1 MKKGIRNLSLLLMFL
16 LAGTFAHAQ
25 DDATATAESDNK
37 TKDGATSIYDQW
49 HDPQR
54 FRLPPAVN
62 QLLTDEVSPAIS
74 RDGKTLI
81 FQSNRSKSWKGYGLY
96 MTTRDDNGKWTTPT
110 GLESI
115 NSKASDSTV
124 ITGPFL
130 SYDGMSLFFS
140 SNMDD
145 TKGGMDLYVATRESK
160 DAEFGEP
167 TNLGDVNT
175 ADYQGFPT
183 VSADGNRLYYMQRVE
198 GAENNTESS
207 EAGTEET
214 KAKKSKKSKVW
225 CYTAMV
231 SKRSAE
237 NTWSAGE
244 EVVGAMNE
252 DCSKAFR
259 IMPDGETMF
268 YTSMRSGAKQQATT
282 KGIRADAKDFDL
294 FMSQMADGSEAWAD
308 PIAADFANHLS
319 AEGYV
324 TVAPD
329 DGAHTVMYF
338 DADMNASR
346 EIFWTLVPPGF
357 APRKVM
363 MARGNVEDSIT
374 GEPVYTIMKFENQ
387 TRPSL
392 SYDRYDDKETGKF
405 STVITEGNVYKV
417 SINHEDYLPY
427 TFMWDF
433 TNADE
438 ITNLYQRVRLVP
450 KGVEV
455 TVTILDAIDES
466 PVDAKLTVKAADDTS
481 IGNIEKTGTGKYQA
495 RLEPGQV
502 YTLTAEATGNYMEEI
517 DTLDLTKAQFGDKV
531 NKILYMLDATKIKF
545 DNINFTTAR
554 WDLNAAAKTELDKVY
569 QFLTDYPK
577 MKIRIEAHTDYRG
590 GDSYNQRL
598 SQNRAKSAMD
608 YLVKKGIP
616 TVRLQSEG
624 YGEAQPTVPNEVSG
638 KANQANMAINRRVEF
653 KIVR

>member
-16 LAGTFAHAQ
+16 LAGTFAKAQ
-25 DDATATAESDNK
+25 DADTTAESDDK
-37 TKDGATSIYDQW
+37 AKDGATSIYEQW

-81 FQSNRSKSWKGYGLY
+81 FQSNRGKGWKGYGLY
-96 MTTRDDNGKWTTPT
+96 MTTRDDNGKWTKPT
-110 GLESI
+110 ALESI
-115 NSKASDSTV
+115 NSKAGDSTV
-124 ITGPFL
+124 ISGPFL

-140 SNMDD
+140 SNMED
-145 TKGGMDLYVATRESK
+145 TKGGMDLYVATRESM
-160 DAEFGEP
+160 DGEFGEP

-183 VSADGNRLYYMQRVE
+183 VSADGNRMYYMQRAE
-198 GAENNTESS
+198 GAENNTD
-207 EAGTEET
+207 EAGSTEET
-214 KAKKSKKSKVW
+214 ESKSKSEKVW

-231 SKRSAE
+231 SSRSAD
-237 NTWSAGE
+237 NVWSAGE

-268 YTSMRSGAKQQATT
+268 YTSMKEGAKMQGHT

-294 FMSQMADGSEAWAD
+294 FMSRMEGESWGD
-308 PIAADFANHLS
+308 PMAADFANHLS

-324 TVAPD
+324 SMAPN

-338 DADMNASR
+338 DAAMNASR

-363 MARGNVEDSIT
+363 MARGNVEDSVT

-392 SYDRYDDKETGKF
+392 GYDKYNDEETGKF
-405 STVITEGNVYKV
+405 STVITEGNTYKV
-417 SINHEDYLPY
+417 SIDHEDYLPY

-455 TVTILDAIDES
+455 TVTLLDAIDEQ

-481 IGNIEKTGTGKYQA
+481 IGDVEKAGTGKYEA
-495 RLEPGQV
+495 RLDPGQV
-502 YTLTAEATGNYMEEI
+502 YTLTAEATGNYMEEV
-517 DTLDLTKAQFGDKV
+517 DTLDLTQAQFGDKV

-545 DNINFTTAR
+545 DNINFRTAR
-554 WDLNAAAKTELDKVY
+554 WDLNAEAKAELDKVY

-598 SQNRAKSAMD
+598 SQNRAKSALD
-608 YLVKKGIP
+608 YLVSKGIP
-616 TVRLQSEG
+616 TERLESEG
-624 YGEAQPTVPNEVSG
+624 YGEAQPTVPNEVDG
-638 KANQANMAINRRVEF
+638 RANQANMAINRRVEF

>member
-1 MKKGIRNLSLLLMFL
+1 
-16 LAGTFAHAQ
+16 LAGTFAKAQ
-25 DDATATAESDNK
+25 DANTTAESDDK
-37 TKDGATSIYDQW
+37 AKDGATSIYEQW

-81 FQSNRSKSWKGYGLY
+81 FQSNRGKGWKGYGLY

-110 GLESI
+110 PLESI
-115 NSKASDSTV
+115 NSKGSDSTV

-130 SYDGMSLFFS
+130 SYDGLSLFFS
-140 SNMDD
+140 SNMED
-145 TKGGMDLYVATRESK
+145 TKGGMDLYVATRQSK
-160 DAEFGEP
+160 DGEFGDP

-183 VSADGNRLYYMQRVE
+183 VSADGNRLYYMQRAE
-198 GAENNTESS
+198 GAENEEGGDS
-207 EAGTEET
+207 EAGTEE
-214 KAKKSKKSKVW
+214 AESKKSKKQKVW

-244 EVVGAMNE
+244 EVEGAMNE

-268 YTSMRSGAKQQATT
+268 YTSMREGAKMQGHT

-294 FMSQMADGSEAWAD
+294 FMSQMAEGSESWGD
-308 PIAADFANHLS
+308 PLAADFANHLS

-324 TVAPD
+324 SIAPD

-374 GEPVYTIMKFENQ
+374 TEPVYTIMKFENL

-392 SYDRYDDKETGKF
+392 GYDRYNDEETGKF
-405 STVITEGNVYKV
+405 STVITEGNKYQV

-433 TNADE
+433 TDADE

-455 TVTILDAIDES
+455 TVTLLDAIDEQ

-481 IGNIEKTGTGKYQA
+481 IGNIEKIGTGKYEA
-495 RLEPGQV
+495 RLDPGQV
-502 YTLTAEATGNYMEEI
+502 YTLTGEATGNYMEEV
-517 DTLDLTKAQFGDKV
+517 DTLDLTQAQFGDKV
-531 NKILYMLDATKIKF
+531 EKILYMLDATKIKF
-545 DNINFTTAR
+545 DNINFATAR
-554 WDLNAAAKTELDKVY
+554 WDLNAEAKTELDKVY

-598 SQNRAKSAMD
+598 SQNRAKSALD
-608 YLVKKGIP
+608 YLVSKGIA
-616 TVRLQSEG
+616 TERLESEG
-624 YGEAQPTVPNEVSG
+624 YGEAQPTVPNEVDG
-638 KANQANMAINRRVEF
+638 RANQANMAINRRVEF

>member
-16 LAGTFAHAQ
+16 LAGTFANAQ
-25 DDATATAESDNK
+25 DDATATAESDDK
-37 TKDGATSIYDQW
+37 TKDGATSIYEQW

-81 FQSNRSKSWKGYGLY
+81 FQSNRGKTWKGYSLY
-96 MTTRDDNGKWTTPT
+96 MTTRDDNGKWTKPT
-110 GLESI
+110 ALESI
-115 NSKASDSTV
+115 NSKAGDSTV
-124 ITGPFL
+124 IAGPFL
-130 SYDGMSLFFS
+130 SYDGKSLFFS
-140 SNMDD
+140 SNLED
-145 TKGGMDLYVATRESK
+145 TKGGMDLYVSTRESL
-160 DAEFGEP
+160 DGEFGEP

-183 VSADGNRLYYMQRVE
+183 VSADGNRLYYMQRAE
-198 GAENNTESS
+198 GAENTEEGS
-207 EAGTEET
+207 EAGTEE
-214 KAKKSKKSKVW
+214 AESKKSKKEKVW

-231 SKRSAE
+231 SSRSADDV
-237 NTWSAGE
+237 WSTGV
-244 EVVGAMNE
+244 EVEGVMNE

-259 IMPDGETMF
+259 IMADGETMF
-268 YTSMRSGAKQQATT
+268 YTSMREGAKMQGHT

-294 FMSQMADGSEAWAD
+294 FMSRMEGESWGE
-308 PIAADFANHLS
+308 PMAADFANHLS

-324 TVAPD
+324 SMAPD

-338 DADMNASR
+338 DADMNASH

-357 APRKVM
+357 SPRKVM
-363 MARGNVEDSIT
+363 TARGNVEDSIT

-417 SINHEDYLPY
+417 SIEHEDYLPY

-433 TNADE
+433 TNAEE

-455 TVTILDAIDES
+455 TVTLLDAIDEQ
-466 PVDAKLTVKAADDTS
+466 PVDAKLTIKAADDTS
-481 IGNIEKTGTGKYQA
+481 IGEIEKTGTGKYEA
-495 RLEPGQV
+495 RLDPGQV
-502 YTLTAEATGNYMEEI
+502 YTLTGEATGNYMEEV
-517 DTLDLTKAQFGDKV
+517 DTLDLTQAQFGDKV

-545 DNINFTTAR
+545 DNINFRTAR
-554 WDLNAAAKTELDKVY
+554 WDLNGEATAELDKVY

-598 SQNRAKSAMD
+598 SQNRAKSALD
-608 YLVKKGIP
+608 YLVSKGIP
-616 TVRLQSEG
+616 ATRLESEG
-624 YGEAQPTVPNEVSG
+624 YGEAQPTVPNEVDG
-638 KANQANMAINRRVEF
+638 RANQANMAINRRVEF
-653 KIVR
+653 KLVR

>member
-16 LAGTFAHAQ
+16 LAGTFVKAQ
-25 DDATATAESDNK
+25 DDASTTAESDDK
-37 TKDGATSIYDQW
+37 AKDGATSIYEQW
-49 HDPQR
+49 RDPQR

-62 QLLTDEVSPAIS
+62 QLMTDEVSPAIS

-81 FQSNRSKSWKGYGLY
+81 FQSNRGKTWKGYGLY
-96 MTTRDDNGKWTTPT
+96 MTTRDDNGKWTKPVA
-110 GLESI
+110 LESI
-115 NSKASDSTV
+115 NSKAGDSTV
-124 ITGPFL
+124 IAGPFL
-130 SYDGMSLFFS
+130 SYDGLSLFFS
-140 SNMDD
+140 SNMED
-145 TKGGMDLYVATRESK
+145 TKGGMDLYVSTRESK
-160 DAEFGEP
+160 DGEFGEP

-183 VSADGNRLYYMQRVE
+183 VSADGNRLYYMQRAE
-198 GAENNTESS
+198 GAENETS
-207 EAGTEET
+207 EAGSTEGT
-214 KAKKSKKSKVW
+214 DAKKSGKEKVW

-231 SKRSAE
+231 SKRSADDK
-237 NTWSAGE
+237 WSAGE
-244 EVVGAMNE
+244 ELEGAMNE

-268 YTSMRSGAKQQATT
+268 YTSMRDGAKMQANT

-294 FMSQMADGSEAWAD
+294 FMSRMEGESWGE
-308 PIAADFANHLS
+308 PMAADFANHLS

-338 DADMNASR
+338 DADMNASH

-363 MARGNVEDSIT
+363 LARGNVEDSVT
-374 GEPVYTIMKFENQ
+374 GEPVYTIMKFENL

-392 SYDRYDDKETGKF
+392 GYDRYNDEETGKF
-405 STVITEGNVYKV
+405 STVITEGNKYKV

-427 TFMWDF
+427 EFMWDF
-433 TNADE
+433 TDADE

-455 TVTILDAIDES
+455 TVTLLDAIDEQ

-481 IGNIEKTGTGKYQA
+481 IGDVEKTGTGKYEA
-495 RLEPGQV
+495 RLDPGQV
-502 YTLTAEATGNYMEEI
+502 YTLTAEATGNYMEET
-517 DTLDLTKAQFGDKV
+517 DTLDLTQAQFGDKV

-545 DNINFTTAR
+545 DNINFATAR
-554 WDLNAAAKTELDKVY
+554 WDLNAEARAELDKVY

-598 SQNRAKSAMD
+598 SQNRAKSALD
-608 YLVKKGIP
+608 YLVGKGIP
-616 TVRLQSEG
+616 TERLESEG
-624 YGEAQPTVPNEVSG
+624 YGESQPTVPNEVNG
-638 KANQANMAINRRVEF
+638 RANQANMAINRRVEF

>member
-1 MKKGIRNLSLLLMFL
+1 MFL
-16 LAGTFAHAQ
+16 LAGTFAKAQ
-25 DDATATAESDNK
+25 DATTTAESDNK
-37 TKDGATSIYDQW
+37 TKDGATSIYEQW

-81 FQSNRSKSWKGYGLY
+81 FQSNRGKTWKGYALY
-96 MTTRDDNGKWTTPT
+96 MTTRDDNGKWTTPKP
-110 GLESI
+110 LEAI
-115 NSKASDSTV
+115 NAKAGDSTA
-124 ITGPFL
+124 IAGPFL
-130 SYDGMSLFFS
+130 SYDGKSLFFS
-140 SNMDD
+140 SNMED
-145 TKGGMDLYVATRESK
+145 TKGGMDLYVATRESM
-160 DAEFGEP
+160 DGEFGEP

-198 GAENNTESS
+198 GAENTETS
-207 EAGTEET
+207 ETGSTEGTE
-214 KAKKSKKSKVW
+214 AKKSKAEKVW
-225 CYTAMV
+225 CYTDNV
-231 SKRSAE
+231 
-237 NTWSAGE
+237 WSAGQ

-268 YTSMRSGAKQQATT
+268 YTSMREGAKQQGNT

-294 FMSQMADGSEAWAD
+294 FMSRMEGESWNE
-308 PIAADFANHLS
+308 PMAADFANHLS

-338 DADMNASR
+338 DADMNASH

-357 APRKVM
+357 APRRVM
-363 MARGNVEDSIT
+363 MARGNVEDSVT

-417 SINHEDYLPY
+417 SIDHKDYLPY

-481 IGNIEKTGTGKYQA
+481 IGDINKTGTGKYEA

-502 YTLTAEATGNYMEEI
+502 YTLTGEATGNYMEEV

-598 SQNRAKSAMD
+598 SQNRAKSALD

-616 TVRLQSEG
+616 SDRLQSEG

>member
-16 LAGTFAHAQ
+16 LAGTFAKAQ
-25 DDATATAESDNK
+25 DANTTAESDDK
-37 TKDGATSIYDQW
+37 AKDGATSIYEQW

-81 FQSNRSKSWKGYGLY
+81 FQSNRGKGWKGYGLY
-96 MTTRDDNGKWTTPT
+96 MTTRDDNGKWTKPMP
-110 GLESI
+110 LESI
-115 NSKASDSTV
+115 NSLAGDSTV
-124 ITGPFL
+124 IAGPFL
-130 SYDGMSLFFS
+130 SYDGKSLFFS
-140 SNMDD
+140 SNMED
-145 TKGGMDLYVATRESK
+145 TKGGMDLYVATREDMES
-160 DAEFGEP
+160 EFGEP

-183 VSADGNRLYYMQRVE
+183 VSADGNRLYYMQRAE
-198 GAENNTESS
+198 GAENMNNDGA
-207 EAGTEET
+207 EAGTDGTE
-214 KAKKSKKSKVW
+214 AKKSKAPKVW
-225 CYTAMV
+225 CYMAMV
-231 SKRSAE
+231 SSRSADDV
-237 NTWSAGE
+237 WSAGE

-268 YTSMRSGAKQQATT
+268 YTSMREGAKMQAKT

-294 FMSQMADGSEAWAD
+294 FMSRMEGESWGE
-308 PIAADFANHLS
+308 PMAADFANHLS

-324 TVAPD
+324 SMAPD

-357 APRKVM
+357 APRRVM
-363 MARGNVEDSIT
+363 MARGNVEDSVT

-392 SYDRYDDKETGKF
+392 GYDRYNDEETGKF
-405 STVITEGNVYKV
+405 STVITEGNTYKV
-417 SINHEDYLPY
+417 SVDHEDYLPY

-455 TVTILDAIDES
+455 TVTLLDAIDEQ

-481 IGNIEKTGTGKYQA
+481 IGDVNKTGTGKYEA

-502 YTLTAEATGNYMEEI
+502 YTLTAEATGNYMEEV
-517 DTLDLTKAQFGDKV
+517 DTLDLTQAQFGDKV

-545 DNINFTTAR
+545 DNINFRTAR
-554 WDLNAAAKTELDKVY
+554 WDLNGEATAELDKVY

-577 MKIRIEAHTDYRG
+577 MNIRIEAHTDYRG

-598 SQNRAKSAMD
+598 SQNRAKSALD
-608 YLVKKGIP
+608 YLVSKGIP
-616 TVRLQSEG
+616 TARLQSEG
-624 YGEAQPTVPNEVSG
+624 YGEAQPTVPNEVDG
-638 KANQANMAINRRVEF
+638 RANKANMAINRRVEF

>member
-16 LAGTFAHAQ
+16 LAGTFAKAQ
-25 DDATATAESDNK
+25 DANTTAESDDK
-37 TKDGATSIYDQW
+37 AKDGATSIYEQW

-81 FQSNRSKSWKGYGLY
+81 FQSNRGKAWKGYGLY
-96 MTTRDDNGKWTTPT
+96 MTTRDDNGKWTKPT
-110 GLESI
+110 ALESI
-115 NSKASDSTV
+115 NSKAGDSTV
-124 ITGPFL
+124 IAGPFL

-140 SNMDD
+140 SNMED
-145 TKGGMDLYVATRESK
+145 TKGGMDLYVATRESM
-160 DAEFGEP
+160 DGEFGEP

-175 ADYQGFPT
+175 ADYQGYPT
-183 VSADGNRLYYMQRVE
+183 VSADGNRLYYMQRAE
-198 GAENNTESS
+198 GAENDTD
-207 EAGTEET
+207 EAGSTEGTE
-214 KAKKSKKSKVW
+214 AKKSKKEKVW

-231 SKRSAE
+231 SSRSADDV
-237 NTWSAGE
+237 WSAGT

-268 YTSMRSGAKQQATT
+268 YTSMREGAKMQGHT

-294 FMSQMADGSEAWAD
+294 FMSRMEGESWGE
-308 PIAADFANHLS
+308 PMAADFANHLS

-324 TVAPD
+324 SMAPD

-357 APRKVM
+357 APRRVM
-363 MARGNVEDSIT
+363 MARGNVEDSVT

-392 SYDRYDDKETGKF
+392 GYDRYNDEETGKF
-405 STVITEGNVYKV
+405 STVITEGNTYKV
-417 SINHEDYLPY
+417 SIDHKDYLPY
-427 TFMWDF
+427 TFTWDF

-455 TVTILDAIDES
+455 TVTLLDAIDEQ

-481 IGNIEKTGTGKYQA
+481 IGDVEKTGTGKYEA

-502 YTLTAEATGNYMEEI
+502 YTLTAEATGNYMEEV
-517 DTLDLTKAQFGDKV
+517 DTLDLTQAQFGDKV
-531 NKILYMLDATKIKF
+531 NKILYLLDATKIKF
-545 DNINFTTAR
+545 DNINFATAR
-554 WDLNAAAKTELDKVY
+554 WDLNAEATGELDKVY
-569 QFLTDYPK
+569 QFLKDYPK

-598 SQNRAKSAMD
+598 SQNRAKSALD
-608 YLVKKGIP
+608 YLVSKGIP
-616 TVRLQSEG
+616 TARLESEG
-624 YGEAQPTVPNEVSG
+624 YGEARPTVPNEVDG
-638 KANQANMAINRRVEF
+638 RANQANMAINRRVEF
-653 KIVR
+653 KLVR

>member
-16 LAGTFAHAQ
+16 LAGTFAKAQ
-25 DDATATAESDNK
+25 DANTTAESDDK
-37 TKDGATSIYDQW
+37 AKDGATSIYEQW

-54 FRLPPAVN
+54 FRLSPAVN

-81 FQSNRSKSWKGYGLY
+81 FQSNRGKTWKGYGLY
-96 MTTRDDNGKWTTPT
+96 MTTRDDNGKWTKPT
-110 GLESI
+110 ALESI

-124 ITGPFL
+124 MTGPFL

-140 SNMDD
+140 SNMED
-145 TKGGMDLYVATRESK
+145 TKGGMDLYMATRESK

-198 GAENNTESS
+198 GAENMETGS
-207 EAGTEET
+207 EAGTEE
-214 KAKKSKKSKVW
+214 AESKKSKKQKVW

-231 SKRSAE
+231 SSRSAE
-237 NTWSAGE
+237 NTWSTGV

-268 YTSMRSGAKQQATT
+268 YTSMREGAKMQGHT
-282 KGIRADAKDFDL
+282 KGIRAEAKDFDL
-294 FMSQMADGSEAWAD
+294 FMSQMGEGSETWGE
-308 PIAADFANHLS
+308 PLAADFANHLS

-338 DADMNASR
+338 DADMNASH

-357 APRKVM
+357 TPRKVM
-363 MARGNVEDSIT
+363 LARGNVEDSIT
-374 GEPVYTIMKFENQ
+374 GEPVYTIMKFENL

-392 SYDRYDDKETGKF
+392 SYDRYDDEVTGKF
-405 STVITEGNVYKV
+405 STVITEGNQYKV
-417 SINHEDYLPY
+417 SIDHKDYLPY
-427 TFMWDF
+427 VFMWDF
-433 TNADE
+433 TDADQ

-450 KGVEV
+450 KGVQV
-455 TVTILDAIDES
+455 TVTLLDAIDEQ
-466 PVDAKLTVKAADDTS
+466 PVDAKLTIKAADDTS
-481 IGNIEKTGTGKYQA
+481 IGEIEKTGTGKYNS

-502 YTLTAEATGNYMEEI
+502 YTLTGEATGNYMEEV

-545 DNINFTTAR
+545 DNINFRTAR
-554 WDLNAAAKTELDKVY
+554 WDLDAAANTELDKVY
-569 QFLTDYPK
+569 KFLTDYPK

-598 SQNRAKSAMD
+598 SQNRAKSALD
-608 YLVKKGIP
+608 YLVSKGIP
-616 TVRLQSEG
+616 TARLQSEG
-624 YGEAQPTVPNEVSG
+624 YGEAQPAVPNEVNG
-638 KANQANMAINRRVEF
+638 KANKANLSLNRRVEF
-653 KIVR
+653 KLVR

>member
-16 LAGTFAHAQ
+16 LAGTFVKAQ
-25 DDATATAESDNK
+25 DDASATAESDDK
-37 TKDGATSIYDQW
+37 AKDGATSIYEQW
-49 HDPQR
+49 RDPQR

-74 RDGKTLI
+74 RDGKTLV
-81 FQSNRSKSWKGYGLY
+81 FQSNRGKTWKGYGLY
-96 MTTRDDNGKWTTPT
+96 MTTRDDNGKWTKPVA
-110 GLESI
+110 LESI
-115 NSKASDSTV
+115 NSKAGDSTV
-124 ITGPFL
+124 IAGPFL
-130 SYDGMSLFFS
+130 SFDGLSLFFS
-140 SNMDD
+140 ANLEDS
-145 TKGGMDLYVATRESK
+145 KGGMDLYVSTRESK
-160 DAEFGEP
+160 DGEFGEP

-175 ADYQGFPT
+175 GDYQGFPT
-183 VSADGNRLYYMQRVE
+183 VSADGNRLYYMQRTE
-198 GAENNTESS
+198 GAENETS
-207 EAGTEET
+207 EAGTEEGE
-214 KAKKSKKSKVW
+214 AKKSGKEKVW

-237 NTWSAGE
+237 DTWSAGE
-244 EVVGAMNE
+244 EVQGAMNE

-268 YTSMRSGAKQQATT
+268 YTSMRSGAKQQAKT

-294 FMSQMADGSEAWAD
+294 FMSRMEGDSWGE
-308 PIAADFANHLS
+308 PLAADFANHLS

-338 DADMNASR
+338 DADMNASH

-363 MARGNVEDSIT
+363 LARGNVEDSIT
-374 GEPVYTIMKFENQ
+374 GEPVYTIMKFENL

-392 SYDRYDDKETGKF
+392 GYDRYNDEETGKF
-405 STVITEGNVYKV
+405 STVITEGNKYKV

-427 TFMWDF
+427 TFEWDF
-433 TNADE
+433 TNPDE

-455 TVTILDAIDES
+455 TVTLLDAIDEQ

-481 IGNIEKTGTGKYQA
+481 IGGVEKTGTGKYEA
-495 RLEPGQV
+495 RLDPGQV
-502 YTLTAEATGNYMEEI
+502 YTLTAEATGNYMEEV
-517 DTLDLTKAQFGDKV
+517 DTLDLTQAQFGDKV

-545 DNINFTTAR
+545 DNINFATAR
-554 WDLNAAAKTELDKVY
+554 WDLNAEAKTELDKVY

-598 SQNRAKSAMD
+598 SQNRAKSALD
-608 YLVKKGIP
+608 YLVSKGIP
-616 TVRLQSEG
+616 ASRLESEG
-624 YGEAQPTVPNEVSG
+624 YGEAQPTVPNEVDG
-638 KANQANMAINRRVEF
+638 RANQANMAINRRVEF

>member
-1 MKKGIRNLSLLLMFL
+1 MKKGIRNWSLLLMFL
-16 LAGTFAHAQ
+16 LAGTFAKAQ
-25 DDATATAESDNK
+25 DANTTAESDDK
-37 TKDGATSIYDQW
+37 AKDGATSIYEQW

-81 FQSNRSKSWKGYGLY
+81 FQSNRGKTWKGYGLY

-110 GLESI
+110 ALESI
-115 NSKASDSTV
+115 NSKAGDSTV
-124 ITGPFL
+124 IAGPFL
-130 SYDGMSLFFS
+130 SYDGKSLFFS
-140 SNMDD
+140 SNMED
-145 TKGGMDLYVATRESK
+145 TKGGMDLYVATRESM
-160 DAEFGEP
+160 DGEFGEP

-183 VSADGNRLYYMQRVE
+183 VSADGNRLYYMQRAE
-198 GAENNTESS
+198 GAENMNNDSQ
-207 EAGTEET
+207 AGTEGTET
-214 KAKKSKKSKVW
+214 KKAGRQKVW
-225 CYTAMV
+225 CYMAMV
-231 SKRSAE
+231 SSRSADDV
-237 NTWSAGE
+237 WSAGQ
-244 EVVGAMNE
+244 EVEGAMNE

-268 YTSMRSGAKQQATT
+268 YTSMREGAKMQANT

-294 FMSQMADGSEAWAD
+294 FMTQMGEGGETWGD
-308 PIAADFANHLS
+308 PMAADFANHLS

-324 TVAPD
+324 SVAPD

-338 DADMNASR
+338 DADMNASH

-357 APRKVM
+357 APRRVM

-392 SYDRYDDKETGKF
+392 GYDRYNDEETGKF

-417 SINHEDYLPY
+417 SIDHQDYLPY

-455 TVTILDAIDES
+455 TVTLLDAIDEQ

-481 IGNIEKTGTGKYQA
+481 IGDVNKTGTGKYEA

-502 YTLTAEATGNYMEEI
+502 YTLTAEATGNYMEEV
-517 DTLDLTKAQFGDKV
+517 DTLDLTQAQFGDKI

-545 DNINFTTAR
+545 DNINFRTAR
-554 WDLNAAAKTELDKVY
+554 WDLNAAARTELDKVY
-569 QFLTDYPK
+569 QFLIDYPK

-598 SQNRAKSAMD
+598 SQNRAKSALD
-608 YLVKKGIP
+608 YLVSKGIP
-616 TVRLQSEG
+616 TARLQSEG
-624 YGEAQPTVPNEVSG
+624 YGEAQPTVPNEVNG
-638 KANQANMAINRRVEF
+638 RANQANMAINRRVEF
-653 KIVR
+653 KLVR

>member
-16 LAGTFAHAQ
+16 LAGTFAKAQ
-25 DDATATAESDNK
+25 DANTTAESDDK
-37 TKDGATSIYDQW
+37 AKDGATSIYEQW

-81 FQSNRSKSWKGYGLY
+81 FQSNRGKGWKGYGLY
-96 MTTRDDNGKWTTPT
+96 MTTRDDNGKWTKPT
-110 GLESI
+110 ALESI
-115 NSKASDSTV
+115 NSKAGDSTV
-124 ITGPFL
+124 IAGPFL

-140 SNMDD
+140 SNMED
-145 TKGGMDLYVATRESK
+145 TKGGMDLYVATRESM
-160 DAEFGEP
+160 DGEFGEP

-183 VSADGNRLYYMQRVE
+183 VSADGNRLYYMQRAE
-198 GAENNTESS
+198 GAENDTD
-207 EAGTEET
+207 EAGSTEGTE
-214 KAKKSKKSKVW
+214 AKKSKKEKVW

-231 SKRSAE
+231 SSRSADDV
-237 NTWSAGE
+237 WSAGT

-268 YTSMRSGAKQQATT
+268 YTSMREGAKMQGHT

-294 FMSQMADGSEAWAD
+294 FMSRMEGESWGE
-308 PIAADFANHLS
+308 PMAADFANHLS

-324 TVAPD
+324 SMAPD

-357 APRKVM
+357 APRRVM
-363 MARGNVEDSIT
+363 MARGNVEDSVT

-392 SYDRYDDKETGKF
+392 GYDRYNDEETGKF

-417 SINHEDYLPY
+417 TVDHSSYLPY
-427 TFMWDF
+427 TFTWDF

-455 TVTILDAIDES
+455 TVTLLDAIDEQ

-481 IGNIEKTGTGKYQA
+481 IGDVEKTGTGKYEA

-502 YTLTAEATGNYMEEI
+502 YTLTAEATGNYMEEV
-517 DTLDLTKAQFGDKV
+517 DTLDLTQAQFGDKV
-531 NKILYMLDATKIKF
+531 NKILYLLDATKIKF
-545 DNINFTTAR
+545 DNINFATAR
-554 WDLNAAAKTELDKVY
+554 WDLNAEATGELDKVY
-569 QFLTDYPK
+569 QFLKDYPK
-577 MKIRIEAHTDYRG
+577 MNIRIEAHTDYRG

-598 SQNRAKSAMD
+598 SQNRAKSALD
-608 YLVKKGIP
+608 YLVSKGIP
-616 TVRLQSEG
+616 TDRLESEG
-624 YGEAQPTVPNEVSG
+624 YGEARPTVPNEVDG
-638 KANQANMAINRRVEF
+638 RANQANMAINRRVEF
-653 KIVR
+653 KLVR

>member
-1 MKKGIRNLSLLLMFL
+1 MKKGIRNWSLLLMFL
-16 LAGTFAHAQ
+16 LAGTFVKAQ
-25 DDATATAESDNK
+25 DATTTAESDDK
-37 TKDGATSIYDQW
+37 AKDGATSIYEQW

-81 FQSNRSKSWKGYGLY
+81 FQSNRGKGWKGYGLY
-96 MTTRDDNGKWTTPT
+96 MTTRDDNGKWTTPKA
-110 GLESI
+110 LESI
-115 NSKASDSTV
+115 NSKAGDSTV
-124 ITGPFL
+124 IAGPFL
-130 SYDGMSLFFS
+130 SYDGKSLFFS
-140 SNMDD
+140 ANLEDS
-145 TKGGMDLYVATRESK
+145 KGGMDLYVATRESM
-160 DAEFGEP
+160 DGEFGEP
-167 TNLGDVNT
+167 KNLGDVNT
-175 ADYQGFPT
+175 GDYQGFPT
-183 VSADGNRLYYMQRVE
+183 VSADGNRLYYMQRAE

-207 EAGTEET
+207 EAGTDGTET
-214 KAKKSKKSKVW
+214 KKSKAQKVW

-237 NTWSAGE
+237 DTWSAGE
-244 EVVGAMNE
+244 EVQGAMNE

-259 IMPDGETMF
+259 IMPDGETMY
-268 YTSMRSGAKQQATT
+268 YTSMREGAKMQANT

-294 FMSQMADGSEAWAD
+294 FMSRMEGEAWGE
-308 PIAADFANHLS
+308 PMAADFANHLS

-338 DADMNASR
+338 DADMNASH

-363 MARGNVEDSIT
+363 LARGNVEDSVT
-374 GEPVYTIMKFENQ
+374 GEPVYTIMKFENL

-392 SYDRYDDKETGKF
+392 GYDRYNDKETGKF
-405 STVITEGNVYKV
+405 STVITEGNQYKV
-417 SINHEDYLPY
+417 SIDHEDYLPY

-433 TNADE
+433 TNPDE

-455 TVTILDAIDES
+455 TVTLLDAIDEQ

-481 IGNIEKTGTGKYQA
+481 IGDINKTGTGKYEA

-502 YTLTAEATGNYMEEI
+502 YTLTAEATGNYMEEV
-517 DTLDLTKAQFGDKV
+517 DTLDLTQAQFGDKV

-545 DNINFTTAR
+545 DNINFKTAR
-554 WDLNAAAKTELDKVY
+554 WDLDAKAKGELDKVY
-569 QFLTDYPK
+569 QFLVDYPK

-598 SQNRAKSAMD
+598 SQNRAKSALD
-608 YLVKKGIP
+608 YLVSKGIP
-616 TVRLQSEG
+616 TTRLESEG
-624 YGEAQPTVPNEVSG
+624 YGESQPTVPNEVDG
-638 KANQANMAINRRVEF
+638 RANQANMAINRRVEF

>member
-1 MKKGIRNLSLLLMFL
+1 MKKGILNLSLLLMFL
-16 LAGTFAHAQ
+16 LAGTFAKAQ
-25 DDATATAESDNK
+25 DATTTAESDNK

-49 HDPQR
+49 KDPQR

-62 QLLTDEVSPAIS
+62 QILTDEVSPAIS

-81 FQSNRSKSWKGYGLY
+81 FQSNRGKTWKGYSLF

-110 GLESI
+110 PLEAI
-115 NSKASDSTV
+115 NSLGSDSTV
-124 ITGPFL
+124 IAGPFL
-130 SYDGMSLFFS
+130 SYDGKSLFFS
-140 SNMDD
+140 ASNMADS
-145 TKGGMDLYVATRESK
+145 KGGMDLYVSTREAL
-160 DAEFGEP
+160 DGEFGAP

-198 GAENNTESS
+198 GAENAETS
-207 EAGTEET
+207 ETGSTDGTE
-214 KAKKSKKSKVW
+214 AKKSKKEKVW

-231 SKRSAE
+231 SSRSADDV
-237 NTWSAGE
+237 WSTGT

-259 IMPDGETMF
+259 IMADGETMF
-268 YTSMRSGAKQQATT
+268 YTSMREGAKMQANT

-294 FMSQMADGSEAWAD
+294 FMSRMEGETWGEPLAANFAD
-308 PIAADFANHLS
+308 HLS

-324 TVAPD
+324 SMAPD

-357 APRKVM
+357 APRRVM
-363 MARGNVEDSIT
+363 IARGNVEDSIT

-417 SINHEDYLPY
+417 SIDHEDYLPY

-455 TVTILDAIDES
+455 TVTLLDAIDEQ

-481 IGNIEKTGTGKYQA
+481 IGDINKTGTGKYEA

-502 YTLTAEATGNYMEEI
+502 YTLTAEATGNYMEEV
-517 DTLDLTKAQFGDKV
+517 DTLDLTKAQFGDRV

-569 QFLTDYPK
+569 QFLIDYPK

-598 SQNRAKSAMD
+598 SQNRAKSALD

-616 TVRLQSEG
+616 TDRLQSEG
-624 YGEAQPTVPNEVSG
+624 YGEAQPTVPNEVNG
-638 KANQANMAINRRVEF
+638 RANQANMAINRRVEF
-653 KIVR
+653 KLVR

>member
-1 MKKGIRNLSLLLMFL
+1 MFL
-16 LAGTFAHAQ
+16 LAGTFAKAQ
-25 DDATATAESDNK
+25 DANTTAESNDK
-37 TKDGATSIYDQW
+37 AKDGATSIYEQW

-81 FQSNRSKSWKGYGLY
+81 FQSNRGKSWKGYGLY
-96 MTTRDDNGKWTTPT
+96 MTTRDDNGKWTKPTP
-110 GLESI
+110 LESI
-115 NSKASDSTV
+115 NSKAGDSTV
-124 ITGPFL
+124 IAGPFL

-140 SNMDD
+140 SNMEDS
-145 TKGGMDLYVATRESK
+145 KGGMDLYVSTRTSM
-160 DAEFGEP
+160 DSEFGEP

-175 ADYQGFPT
+175 SDYQGFPT
-183 VSADGNRLYYMQRVE
+183 VSADGNRLYYMQRAE
-198 GAENNTESS
+198 GAENNTD
-207 EAGTEET
+207 EAGTDET
-214 KAKKSKKSKVW
+214 EAKKSKKSKVW

-231 SKRSAE
+231 SKRSAD
-237 NTWSAGE
+237 NAWSAGE
-244 EVVGAMNE
+244 EVEGMMNE

-259 IMPDGETMF
+259 IMADGETMF
-268 YTSMRSGAKQQATT
+268 YTSMKEGAKMQGHT

-294 FMSQMADGSEAWAD
+294 FMTRMDGESWGE
-308 PIAADFANHLS
+308 PMAADFANHLS

-324 TVAPD
+324 SMAPD

-338 DADMNASR
+338 DADMNASH

-363 MARGNVEDSIT
+363 TARGNVEDSVT
-374 GEPVYTIMKFENQ
+374 GDPVYTIIKFENQ

-392 SYDRYDDKETGKF
+392 GYDRYNDEETGKF
-405 STVITEGNVYKV
+405 STVITEGNKYKV
-417 SINHEDYLPY
+417 SIEHEDYLPY

-433 TNADE
+433 TNAEE

-455 TVTILDAIDES
+455 TVTLLDAIDEQ

-481 IGNIEKTGTGKYQA
+481 IGDVEKTGTGKYEA

-502 YTLTAEATGNYMEEI
+502 YTLTAEATGNYMEEV
-517 DTLDLTKAQFGDKV
+517 DTLDLTQAQFGDKV

-554 WDLNAAAKTELDKVY
+554 WDLNGEATTELDKVY

-598 SQNRAKSAMD
+598 SQNRAKSALD
-608 YLVKKGIP
+608 YLVSKGIP
-616 TVRLQSEG
+616 AARLESEG
-624 YGEAQPTVPNEVSG
+624 YGEAQPTVPNEVNG
-638 KANQANMAINRRVEF
+638 RADQANMAINRRVEF